1 MVSVDDILEQVEHL
15 EPAEK
20 ARLVREL
27 ARAGLARKLAQV
39 GNRDDVSG
47 ALSDEEIDRIVHD
60 ARRETLRA
68 SGL

>member
-1 MVSVDDILEQVEHL
+1 MSSVNEILDQVQQL
-15 EPAEK
+15 EPAER

-27 ARAGLARKLAQV
+27 ARAALAGKLARVA
-39 GNRDDVSG
+39 GRPDMPG